1 LSPKTLSL
9 NSLHNKGEIVM
20 SENKQPEQTQELSNQ
35 ELDTV
40 SGGLINSTRAAF
52 VKTDLEAVGS
62 GAVAG
67 KGFAATDGFA
77 INDETEQAAIST
89 DFVD

>member
-1 LSPKTLSL
+1 
-9 NSLHNKGEIVM
+9 M
-20 SENKQPEQTQELSNQ
+20 SENNKPMEMSAE

-77 INDETEQAAIST
+77 INDETDQAAISL